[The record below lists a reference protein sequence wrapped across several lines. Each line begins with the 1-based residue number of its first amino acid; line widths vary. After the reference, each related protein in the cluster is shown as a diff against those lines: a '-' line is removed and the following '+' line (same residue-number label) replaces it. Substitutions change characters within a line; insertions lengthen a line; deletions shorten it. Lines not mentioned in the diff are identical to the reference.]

1 MTYGGLRG
9 AVAFYLALNLHTPY
23 KDILI
28 TLTIVL
34 IFFTVIGLGSTTNC
48 LLKILNCCFPRD
60 KILQDPGQEETAPF
74 RGDIELESDGE
85 RSEGVITRL
94 EDFDVRVAQKYLRKN
109 AIRDVDKASEVELD
123 EEDDW
128 DMLSVISKRED
139 ALQEFFNRD
148 VRGGDLSPYRKFK
161 ANYGTRKKS
170 EMAQSLKRKDKSAPI
185 NMWSSMKHKKSEMTR
200 RVHQPD
206 MIGYSG
212 GGFTSAKAVWS
223 KQNEEA
229 AEFSSYLPQPKST
242 EVRIPLDI
250 VHEGENL
257 KDKSKSMNDTQPS
270 AATKS
275 KRDRYNQKKLS
286 TLHEQDE
293 EGNSED
299 SDGKVKKKY
308 GNTLEVPD
316 ANRGKRSKSTFVPS
330 FSKNE

>member
-1 MTYGGLRG
+1 MMINHLNIRLVLVGCLSLILSRFISVFIISIIVNRFKKQKIPFSHQIVMTYGGLRG

-23 KDILI
+23 KDILT

-74 RGDIELESDGE
+74 RGDIEIESDGE

-148 VRGGDLSPYRKFK
+148 ARGGDLSPYRKFK
-161 ANYGTRKKS
+161 ASYGARKKS
-170 EMAQSLKRKDKSAPI
+170 EMEQSLKRRDKSAPI
-185 NMWSSMKHKKSEMTR
+185 NMWSSMRHKKSEMTT

-206 MIGYSG
+206 MKGYSH
-212 GGFTSAKAVWS
+212 GGFTSAKAAWT
-223 KQNEEA
+223 KHNEDDGG
-229 AEFSSYLPQPKST
+229 EFSSYLPQPKST
-242 EVRIPLDI
+242 EPRIPLDI
-250 VHEGENL
+250 VHEKEE
-257 KDKSKSMNDTQPS
+257 
-270 AATKS
+270 
-275 KRDRYNQKKLS
+275 KR
-286 TLHEQDE
+286 
-293 EGNSED
+293 
-299 SDGKVKKKY
+299 KVRV
-308 GNTLEVPD
+308 N
-316 ANRGKRSKSTFVPS
+316 
-330 FSKNE
+330 